1 MEPNVGIEPTTYRLQ
16 GGCSTTELIRRTP
29 SAYAP
34 HTLAHTGTIPGG
46 HKVAIS
52 QADRLEAYEA
62 FTSVVG
68 RKVSGT
74 LMNELKEVDDGII
87 GLNHKVDLLAV
98 RIESIEKSAATT
110 NNWLRALFAVLFAFD
125 SAILVLLL
133 QSS

>member
-1 MEPNVGIEPTTYRLQ
+1 M
-16 GGCSTTELIRRTP
+16 
-29 SAYAP
+29 
-34 HTLAHTGTIPGG
+34 
-46 HKVAIS
+46 AIS

-74 LMNELKEVDDGII
+74 LMNELKEVDDGVV

-110 NNWLRALFAVLFAFD
+110 NNWLRALFAVFFAFD

-133 QSS
+133 QSR

>member
-1 MEPNVGIEPTTYRLQ
+1 M
-16 GGCSTTELIRRTP
+16 
-29 SAYAP
+29 
-34 HTLAHTGTIPGG
+34 
-46 HKVAIS
+46 AIS

-74 LMNELKEVDDGII
+74 LMNELKEVDDGVV

-98 RIESIEKSAATT
+98 RIESIEKSATTT
-110 NNWLRALFAVLFAFD
+110 NNWLRALFAVFFAFD

>member
-1 MEPNVGIEPTTYRLQ
+1 M
-16 GGCSTTELIRRTP
+16 
-29 SAYAP
+29 
-34 HTLAHTGTIPGG
+34 
-46 HKVAIS
+46 AIS

-68 RKVSGT
+68 RKVAGT

-98 RIESIEKSAATT
+98 RIESIEKSATTT
-110 NNWLRALFAVLFAFD
+110 NNWLRALFAVFFAFD

-133 QSS
+133 QSR

>member
-1 MEPNVGIEPTTYRLQ
+1 
-16 GGCSTTELIRRTP
+16 
-29 SAYAP
+29 
-34 HTLAHTGTIPGG
+34 
-46 HKVAIS
+46 VAIS

-98 RIESIEKSAATT
+98 RIESIQNSVATT
-110 NNWLRALFAVLFAFD
+110 NSWLRALFAVLFAFD
-125 SAILVLLL
+125 FAILVLLL

>member
-1 MEPNVGIEPTTYRLQ
+1 MV
-16 GGCSTTELIRRTP
+16 
-29 SAYAP
+29 
-34 HTLAHTGTIPGG
+34 
-46 HKVAIS
+46 IS

-110 NNWLRALFAVLFAFD
+110 NNWLRGLFAVLFAFD

>member
-1 MEPNVGIEPTTYRLQ
+1 MG
-16 GGCSTTELIRRTP
+16 
-29 SAYAP
+29 
-34 HTLAHTGTIPGG
+34 
-46 HKVAIS
+46 IS

-74 LMNELKEVDDGII
+74 LMNELKEVDDGVV
-87 GLNHKVDLLAV
+87 GLNHKVDLLSV
-98 RIESIEKSAATT
+98 RIGSIENSAATT

-133 QSS
+133 QSR